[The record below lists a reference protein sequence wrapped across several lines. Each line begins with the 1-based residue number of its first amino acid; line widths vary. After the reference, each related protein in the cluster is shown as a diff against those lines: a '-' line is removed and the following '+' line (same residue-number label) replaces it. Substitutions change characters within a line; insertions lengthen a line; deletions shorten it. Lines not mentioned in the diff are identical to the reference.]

1 MKEGKGFGGVS
12 NNWDWVRNN
21 MSARASYAKVSN
33 WPTTKFKGPHYLVE
47 TECRMPHRHYY
58 SVSPRSARHPPSGGV
73 NACKRYR
80 LLPWRSAG
88 CKNQRVR

>member
-33 WPTTKFKGPHYLVE
+33 WPTTKFKGPRYLVK
-47 TECRMPHRHYY
+47 TECRVPHRHYY

-73 NACKRYR
+73 NACKKVQA
-80 LLPWRSAG
+80 SALEVSG
-88 CKNQRVR
+88 M